1 MADQRK
7 EQEKMIDANEHELAA
22 MMQASDRAG
31 EFIETVGGTDMAEWS
46 REQWGQFI
54 EVICTGYV
62 DKLVD
67 LRAGIDTAMDKVS
80 IG

>member
-1 MADQRK
+1 MLKRK
-7 EQEKMIDANEHELAA
+7 EHGKMIDANEHELAA
-22 MMQASDRAG
+22 MLNASDQAG

-46 REQWGQFI
+46 REQWNQFI

-67 LRAGIDTAMDKVS
+67 LRAGIDTAMDKIRTV
-80 IG
+80 G

>member
-1 MADQRK
+1 
-7 EQEKMIDANEHELAA
+7 MIDANEHELAA
-22 MMQASDRAG
+22 MLNASDRAG

-46 REQWGQFI
+46 REQWNHFI

-62 DKLVD
+62 DKLID
-67 LRAGIDTAMDKVS
+67 LRAGINTAVDKVS